1 MSIIFKYLTKEIFKY
16 FGMVLATVITI
27 YIVAGF
33 FEKIDNFIEAGLPY
47 SKVISF
53 FLFKI
58 TFISTQIIPVGILLA
73 VIVVLGIMSK
83 NNEIIAL
90 KSCGISIYYLLK
102 PILLIGFLFSIFHFI
117 LSDVVVPITMS
128 RANKIWLVEVKKNS
142 AVLSKEKNIWIKGNR
157 SIFHIKYYNP
167 SNKTISGVTLNYFD
181 DNFRLIRRVDAKR
194 GFYKN
199 GKWIF
204 QDLIEQIFNVEDG
217 NYKVTLH
224 DERVEQF
231 DFLPDDLKR
240 VVKKSEEMN
249 FKELLSYIRKVES
262 EGYDAAIYRVD
273 LHAKIAFPFVCV
285 IMSLLAAG
293 VAVKKK
299 IKGTMSVSIAFGIGM
314 VFLYWVF
321 YSFCLSLGYGG
332 ILPPIIAAW
341 MANLIFLCFG
351 VLTLLNAE

>member
-58 TFISTQIIPVGILLA
+58 PFISTQIIPVGILLA

>member
-33 FEKIDNFIEAGLPY
+33 FEKIDNFIEADLPY
-47 SKVISF
+47 SKVVSF

-58 TFISTQIIPVGILLA
+58 PFISTQIIPVGILLA

-102 PILLIGFLFSIFHFI
+102 PILLIGFFFSIFHFI

-128 RANKIWLVEVKKNS
+128 RANKIWLVEVKKKS

-167 SNKTISGVTLNYFD
+167 SNKIISGVTLNYFD

-194 GFYKN
+194 GFYKT

-204 QDLIEQIFNVEDG
+204 QDLIEQILNVEDG

-224 DERVEQF
+224 DERVEKF
-231 DFLPDDLKR
+231 DFLPDDLKH

-249 FKELLSYIRKVES
+249 FKELLAYIRKVES

-273 LHAKIAFPFVCV
+273 LHAKIAFPFVGV

-299 IKGTMSVSIAFGIGM
+299 IKRTMSVSIAFGIGM

-332 ILPPIIAAW
+332 ILPPIIATW
-341 MANLIFLCFG
+341 MANIIFLCFG
-351 VLTLLNAE
+351 VLALLNAE

>member
-1 MSIIFKYLTKEIFKY
+1 MSIVFKYLTKEIFKY
-16 FGMVLATVITI
+16 FGMVMAMVITI

-33 FEKIDNFIEAGLPY
+33 FEKIDNFIEADLPF

-58 TFISTQIIPVGILLA
+58 PFISTQIISVGILLA

-90 KSCGISIYYLLK
+90 KSCGMSSYYLLK
-102 PILLIGFLFSIFHFI
+102 PILLIGFFFSIFQFF
-117 LSDVVVPITMS
+117 LSDVVVPITIS

-167 SNKTISGVTLNYFD
+167 SNKTIFGVTLNYFD
-181 DNFRLIRRVDAKR
+181 DNFNLIRRVDAKR
-194 GFYKN
+194 GFYKT

-204 QDLIEQIFNVEDG
+204 QDFIEQILNVEDG

-249 FKELLSYIRKVES
+249 FKELLAYIRKVES

-285 IMSLLAAG
+285 IMSLLA
-293 VAVKKK
+293 VVVSVKIK

-332 ILPPIIAAW
+332 MLPPFVAAW
-341 MANLIFLCFG
+341 TANFILLCFG
-351 VLTLLNAE
+351 LLALLNAE